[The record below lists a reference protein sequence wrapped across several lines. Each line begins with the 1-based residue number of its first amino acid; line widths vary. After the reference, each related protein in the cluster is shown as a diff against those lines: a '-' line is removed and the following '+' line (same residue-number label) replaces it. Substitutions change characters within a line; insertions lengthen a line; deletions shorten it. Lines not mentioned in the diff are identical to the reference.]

1 MRRIASI
8 VLVMAFVVTLV
19 SPVCAQ
25 TPAAKLGRGLVN
37 TLTGLWEL
45 PIDVLKTCK
54 AEGAPKG
61 LTIGVG
67 RGLVTG
73 LYRTLV
79 GVYEVISFPVPAPA
93 GYEPITNPPTLI
105 TSDTLEADNPTMRK
119 DFRPLS
125 TELEGKT
132 EKK

>member
-8 VLVMAFVVTLV
+8 VLVMAFVVTIV
-19 SPVCAQ
+19 SPVSAQ

-37 TLTGLWEL
+37 TLTGLWEW
-45 PIDVLKTCK
+45 PVDILKTTK
-54 AEGAPKG
+54 AEGPAKG
-61 LTIGVG
+61 LTIGFA
-67 RGLVTG
+67 RGLATG

-93 GYEPITNPPTLI
+93 GYESITNPPTLI
-105 TSDTLEADNPTMRK
+105 TSDTLEAENPTMRK

-125 TELEGKT
+125 SEYEGKT
-132 EKK
+132 KK